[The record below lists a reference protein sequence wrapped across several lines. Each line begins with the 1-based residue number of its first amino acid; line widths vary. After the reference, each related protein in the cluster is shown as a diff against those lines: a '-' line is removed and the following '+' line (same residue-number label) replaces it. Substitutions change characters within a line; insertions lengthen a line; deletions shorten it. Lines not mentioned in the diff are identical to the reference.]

1 MSQLHEFVEYKT
13 VQIDKLVN
21 QAMQDKIKAQN
32 LYEQTLIDIDQTLS
46 QEIEQLDN
54 EHLKI
59 LDAEKLKA
67 EKVKPVETEK
77 VKKSKKIK

>member
-13 VQIDKLVN
+13 EKIDTLVN
-21 QAMQDKIKAQN
+21 QAMQDKVKAQT
-32 LYEQTLIDIDQTLS
+32 LYEQTLIAIDHTLS

-77 VKKSKKIK
+77 VKKTKKIK